1 MPDLGFRVEAYF
13 LHRRGLLSVF
23 SPQARAR
30 LERFGRTADSSALE
44 EAHADTA
51 FAEAAVEAII
61 RAGVQPARIALIHEA
76 LQVGQPVWEELA
88 INIRGSGLYARY
100 DRGDVNVRIPFSAP
114 IAEFETSLVGDFS
127 PEHVVKAA
135 SARMHLSG
143 RHRLFLFGYV
153 TAVGSTSATVRL
165 LVIGRRIALDGWG
178 SPYGDRLFVPPEQI
192 QEFEQMST
200 IDRSERDL
208 QVLLA
213 IPEATI
219 KRRFAEIIWQ
229 ASIPKDWGGET
240 SDLWAADLHLNG
252 SPRAAV
258 RAAFIFKGP
267 AAFHPMRIADLGKN
281 GDQIDRLFREPADLL
296 ILQHCH
302 DIRAEIHNMM
312 EKYAADFRNP
322 RRYSIID
329 GMSTLRILR
338 AYGKL

>member
-13 LHRRGLLSVF
+13 LHRRGLLSML

-30 LERFGRTADSSALE
+30 LERFGRAGDSSPLR
-44 EAHADTA
+44 EAQADAA
-51 FAEAAVEAII
+51 FAEAAVETIS
-61 RAGVQPARIALIHEA
+61 RAGVQPARIALLHGA
-76 LQVGQPVWEELA
+76 LQVGQPLWEELA

-114 IAEFETSLVGDFS
+114 IAEFGTRLVGDFS

-135 SARMHLSG
+135 SARLHLSG

-153 TAVGSTSATVRL
+153 TAVGSISATVRL
-165 LVIGRRIALDGWG
+165 LVIGRRIAVDGWG
-178 SPYGDRLFVPPEQI
+178 SPYADRLFVSPEQI
-192 QEFEQMST
+192 QEFDRMGT
-200 IDRSERDL
+200 IDRSQRDL
-208 QVLLA
+208 QVLRTV
-213 IPEATI
+213 PEATI
-219 KRRFAEIIWQ
+219 KRWFAEIIWQ
-229 ASIPKDWGGET
+229 PTIPKDWGGET
-240 SDLWAADLHLNG
+240 SDLWTADLHLSG
-252 SPRAAV
+252 SPPVAV

-267 AAFHPMRIADLGKN
+267 AAFHPMTIADLGKN

-322 RRYSIID
+322 RQYSIID
-329 GMSTLRILR
+329 GGSTLRILR
-338 AYGKL
+338 AYKKL